1 MCDYTHLGVTQR
13 CVVYTM
19 CVIFTEYVVFAPIH
33 CYAAFTLSVCSF
45 THFVLFCVFF
55 SFLHKPSDFLHWLCL
70 AQQIYAI
77 LSWNSFVVIYAF
89 FGVNFLIQ
97 KFCPCK
103 KKWQIWGMRRAC
115 ARESKRWSWY
125 IRSSVAAMCKEGWMG
140 TLPSLRSL
148 SSDWQDKPPT
158 VPRKSWNTKH
168 SVARCDWQVPLSMG
182 FTRNWSQSW
191 GWLPFSVFIAWTFW
205 GFYQVM

>member
-1 MCDYTHLGVTQR
+1 MCNLHNMCDYTHLGVTQR

-103 KKWQIWGMRRAC
+103 KNDKYEVCRFSFNSRANFMTTYMLFNL
-115 ARESKRWSWY
+115 AF
-125 IRSSVAAMCKEGWMG
+125 KEHE
-140 TLPSLRSL
+140 THL
-148 SSDWQDKPPT
+148 SNSNLLYFFVSHDNP
-158 VPRKSWNTKH
+158 
-168 SVARCDWQVPLSMG
+168 
-182 FTRNWSQSW
+182 
-191 GWLPFSVFIAWTFW
+191 
-205 GFYQVM
+205 

>member
-1 MCDYTHLGVTQR
+1 
-13 CVVYTM
+13 M

-103 KKWQIWGMRRAC
+103 KNDKYEVCDDDPDGNDDGDHDDIDDDDDHDGNDDGDHG
-115 ARESKRWSWY
+115 
-125 IRSSVAAMCKEGWMG
+125 CKKSCQKKVSRDWDG
-140 TLPSLRSL
+140 TNTFTLQLPR
-148 SSDWQDKPPT
+148 
-158 VPRKSWNTKH
+158 
-168 SVARCDWQVPLSMG
+168 
-182 FTRNWSQSW
+182 
-191 GWLPFSVFIAWTFW
+191 
-205 GFYQVM
+205 Y

>member
-1 MCDYTHLGVTQR
+1 MCNLHNMCDYTHLGVTQR

-103 KKWQIWGMRRAC
+103 KNDKYEVWVSCENRVWNGQVWKIISPPIFNENEPNFDGWCINTQKIEKKVICLSNSVRKIW
-115 ARESKRWSWY
+115 
-125 IRSSVAAMCKEGWMG
+125 
-140 TLPSLRSL
+140 
-148 SSDWQDKPPT
+148 
-158 VPRKSWNTKH
+158 
-168 SVARCDWQVPLSMG
+168 
-182 FTRNWSQSW
+182 
-191 GWLPFSVFIAWTFW
+191 
-205 GFYQVM
+205 